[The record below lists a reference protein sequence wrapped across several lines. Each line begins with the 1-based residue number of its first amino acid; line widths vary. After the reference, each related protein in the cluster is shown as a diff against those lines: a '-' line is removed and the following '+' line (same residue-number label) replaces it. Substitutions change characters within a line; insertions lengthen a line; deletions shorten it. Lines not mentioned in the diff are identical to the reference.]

1 MLSSSLN
8 RPLHPSP
15 HPTCFSSSPYS
26 ILFNLPSPVPI
37 SFSHS
42 FIHVIIPSLI
52 PRFLLLNSPP
62 SFLLNSP
69 PSSLQGHSD
78 IESQGANHE
87 QFRVILDRPKMN
99 IWAVMSDDR
108 FYTVYVEDASGLFN
122 NNNMAVHGLIGKW
135 GEQ

>member
-1 MLSSSLN
+1 MRLIVPSSKFF
-8 RPLHPSP
+8 PP
-15 HPTCFSSSPYS
+15 
-26 ILFNLPSPVPI
+26 
-37 SFSHS
+37 SHS
-42 FIHVIIPSLI
+42 LPL
-52 PRFLLLNSPP
+52 
-62 SFLLNSP
+62 SFLLNSL

-122 NNNMAVHGLIGKW
+122 NNNMAVHGLIGK
-135 GEQ
+135 GEGVGNSRLK